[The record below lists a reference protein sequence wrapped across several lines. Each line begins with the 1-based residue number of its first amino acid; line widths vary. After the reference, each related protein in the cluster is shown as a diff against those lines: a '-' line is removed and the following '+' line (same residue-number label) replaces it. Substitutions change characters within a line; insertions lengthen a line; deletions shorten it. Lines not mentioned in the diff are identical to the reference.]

1 MGRGEAGLPK
11 KLVESL
17 EPGETVVGYV
27 KQSGLA
33 LEKPKWLVVTDR
45 RLIVFD
51 EKLLGRYEL
60 VSVPYERLRRVYF
73 RKGIV
78 ASEFIIELED
88 GSKIE
93 LPWMNKEQAEE
104 AIRLIKRALE
114 AVAVEPPTI
123 IRKKHLT
130 SEEVVLDKPK
140 ELLARGVTAPGQPRR
155 ALDPL
160 EELERLKKLL
170 DEGAITLEEYQK
182 LKERI
187 LRQLTA

>member
-1 MGRGEAGLPK
+1 MASRDTELPR
-11 KLVESL
+11 KLLENL
-17 EPGETVVGYV
+17 EPGETVIGYV
-27 KQSGLA
+27 KQRGLA

-78 ASEFIIELED
+78 ASEFTIELED
-88 GSKIE
+88 GTKVD
-93 LPWMNKEQAEE
+93 LPWMSKEQAEE
-104 AIRLIKRALE
+104 ALRLIKRALE

-123 IRKKHLT
+123 VRKKHLT

-140 ELLARGVTAPGQPRR
+140 ELVARGVTRPEQPRR

-170 DEGAITLEEYQK
+170 DEGAITLEEYQM

-187 LRQLTA
+187 LRQLTG